1 MAKHRKSRKGVTM
14 PRSKASATA
23 VTRKVTAGALALLI
37 GAGVVPSVLA
47 PAVSAAPTG
56 QGFTLNAGDM
66 RFILKQIKIAENNA
80 TKEDAQGN
88 DVPGQPLLGNGPNQI
103 ASPLLPYGLR
113 TVDGTDNNLVAGQS
127 GYGSASREFPRLSD
141 PEWRTSSGGQSYE
154 SVNANVTD
162 NGPRFVSNVIV
173 DQTATNPAA
182 VAAAGQAHRTV
193 NDGPTAVPCDGNG
206 LPENCVPEGRPW
218 TFPTSPRTLV
228 FPRRTT
234 ACSRCSAS
242 SSTTAW
248 TSLRRPR
255 TTS

>member
-127 GYGSASREFPRLSD
+127 GYGSASREFPGC
-141 PEWRTSSGGQSYE
+141 RTR
-154 SVNANVTD
+154 
-162 NGPRFVSNVIV
+162 NGALR
-173 DQTATNPAA
+173 PA
-182 VAAAGQAHRTV
+182 
-193 NDGPTAVPCDGNG
+193 
-206 LPENCVPEGRPW
+206 GRA
-218 TFPTSPRTLV
+218 TSPSTLTSL
-228 FPRRTT
+228 TT
-234 ACSRCSAS
+234 ARAS
-242 SSTTAW
+242 SA
-248 TSLRRPR
+248 TSLWTRPQPTR
-255 TTS
+255 LP